1 MPTTIKKATSKK
13 SYSGDIIN
21 DDVKSYADEPYF
33 VKKTEEA
40 RATLKRVGLPGQ
52 KKK

>member
-1 MPTTIKKATSKK
+1 MPTIAKKTPIEEGYGHAVVSEK
-13 SYSGDIIN
+13 
-21 DDVKSYADEPYF
+21 VKSYADDPYF

-40 RATLKRVGLPGQ
+40 RQTLKRVGLPGQ

>member
-1 MPTTIKKATSKK
+1 MPTVVKKE
-13 SYSGDIIN
+13 IIEKGYGRAVVS
-21 DDVKSYADEPYF
+21 DKVKSYADDPYF

-40 RATLKRVGLPGQ
+40 RQTLKRVGLPIP